1 MSRSLLT
8 WPLALIHGPA
18 ASVADCAR
26 SFLEV
31 IGKRTEFAG
40 CASGA
45 QTGDAP
51 RHRRAFNVRGSLRCR
66 EACRRTWLARART
79 KTLQDRG
86 CGPNAR
92 RFRRA
97 IGQVR
102 FPGRSGI
109 VASAAVLD
117 MLRVEFRVIGGFD
130 PVKPTSPRFAL
141 VKSRPSPGD
150 LCGGCQSPIARR
162 SAGVAIRRQA
172 GDNRRQTSG

>member
-1 MSRSLLT
+1 MR
-8 WPLALIHGPA
+8 I
-18 ASVADCAR
+18 C
-26 SFLEV
+26 
-31 IGKRTEFAG
+31 
-40 CASGA
+40 A

-51 RHRRAFNVRGSLRCR
+51 RQRRAFNVRGSPRCR

-130 PVKPTSPRFAL
+130 PVKPTSPRFAF
-141 VKSRPSPGD
+141 VKSRPLPPILPGAEAQRD
-150 LCGGCQSPIARR
+150 QCSQIAARSFRCTSAIIHKRRILYHENRKEQRLRPIWI
-162 SAGVAIRRQA
+162 VL
-172 GDNRRQTSG
+172 